1 MEINGAQAIIEALK
15 EEGVDTIFGYPGGGI
30 MPFYDELYKSQG
42 AINHVLVR
50 HEQAAVH
57 AAESP
62 IIVVATGSPAL
73 VTNSSSASSAPD
85 MITP

>member
-57 AAESP
+57 AAEGYARSSGKVGVCVRP
-62 IIVVATGSPAL
+62 IL
-73 VTNSSSASSAPD
+73 
-85 MITP
+85 